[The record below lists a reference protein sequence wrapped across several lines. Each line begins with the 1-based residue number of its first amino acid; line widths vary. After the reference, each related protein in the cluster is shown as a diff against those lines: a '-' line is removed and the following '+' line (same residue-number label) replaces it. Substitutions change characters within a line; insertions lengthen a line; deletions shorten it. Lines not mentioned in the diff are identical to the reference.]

1 VWPAAPLCIPA
12 RTVLGTPP
20 GWLDSSTHQSWMYR
34 PVEKYTGVS
43 FRLETRD
50 MDGREPK
57 KNGRWL
63 EEAVQSDRWWTEE
76 ATMRATFRSPARSFL
91 FRLSR
96 VRDAT
101 TGTRCFSGPY
111 DTDPRTLAWRQ
122 WVLFTTRWWSRRWKG
137 SVCDHR
143 LITRTTAG
151 ARHHRAWMH
160 RGGSSTSTMSCVRLF
175 RRKWYVR

>member
-1 VWPAAPLCIPA
+1 MGLSFAWKQ
-12 RTVLGTPP
+12 GT
-20 GWLDSSTHQSWMYR
+20 L
-34 PVEKYTGVS
+34 
-43 FRLETRD
+43 
-50 MDGREPK
+50 MDVNQ

-63 EEAVQSDRWWTEE
+63 EEAG
-76 ATMRATFRSPARSFL
+76 RSLVDGRSNNACDVSVPGPVVSVPLFPSAR
-91 FRLSR
+91 
-96 VRDAT
+96 RDN
-101 TGTRCFSGPY
+101 GRMLLLGPIRY
-111 DTDPRTLAWRQ
+111 GSEQTIAWRQ